1 MERAMIEL
9 TSIHEALV
17 GEIRDL
23 YGAEKQ
29 LLGTLSRLS
38 PQLVTCAAQALASA
52 LLTDTGNQLWR
63 LEEIF
68 TLLDEDLSQR
78 HSLGMARIL
87 DLRKDP
93 RDRAV
98 TPVDARFAAIAERA
112 VHFLAAV
119 HSTAAARAR
128 ALGYD
133 EVAALLDESVDEARA
148 AGARLTVLTPAPV
161 ITTGSALRG

>member
-1 MERAMIEL
+1 MIEL

-29 LLGTLSRLS
+29 LLSMLSRVA
-38 PQLVTCAAQALASA
+38 PQLATPAARALESA
-52 LLTDTGNQLWR
+52 LLADTGNQLWR

-68 TLLDEDLSQR
+68 TLLEEDLSQR

-87 DLRKDP
+87 DARKDP
-93 RDRAV
+93 RERAAV
-98 TPVDARFAAIAERA
+98 PVDARFATMAERA

-133 EVAALLDESVDEARA
+133 EVAALLDETVDEARA
-148 AGARLTVLTPAPV
+148 ASARLTMLTPNAPV
-161 ITTGSALRG
+161 VTTTIALRG

>member
-1 MERAMIEL
+1 MIEL
-9 TSIHEALV
+9 TAPHDALV

-29 LLGTLSRLS
+29 LLSALARSAPQLCAPAARELASRL
-38 PQLVTCAAQALASA
+38 
-52 LLTDTGNQLWR
+52 LTETGNQLWR

-87 DLRKDP
+87 DRRKEP
-93 RDRAV
+93 HERIAM
-98 TPVDARFAAIAERA
+98 PVDAAFVAQAARA
-112 VHFLAAV
+112 AHFLAAV

-128 ALGYD
+128 ALGND
-133 EVAALLDESVDEARA
+133 AVAQLLDDTVAEAAAVSLWLTQLPIAPPRA
-148 AGARLTVLTPAPV
+148 V
-161 ITTGSALRG
+161 SAIELRG

>member
-1 MERAMIEL
+1 MIEL
-9 TSIHEALV
+9 TTLHEALI

-29 LLGTLSRLS
+29 LLRALSRLA
-38 PQLVTCAAQALASA
+38 PTVRTAAVHDVVSL

-68 TLLDEDLSQR
+68 TLLDEDISSR

-87 DLRKDP
+87 DTRSNARVPDLAYGAEDLQVAAVAQ
-93 RDRAV
+93 RA
-98 TPVDARFAAIAERA
+98 A
-112 VHFLAAV
+112 HFLAAV

-128 ALGYD
+128 ALGYFD
-133 EVAALLDESVDEARA
+133 VAQLLDESVEEATA
-148 AGARLTVLTPAPV
+148 AGRRLVPLAAPPMMHPLVLDARQ
-161 ITTGSALRG
+161 

>member
-1 MERAMIEL
+1 MIEL
-9 TSIHEALV
+9 SSIHEALV

-29 LLGTLSRLS
+29 WLSALSRLS
-38 PQLVTCAAQALASA
+38 PQLGTAAARDLAST
-52 LLTDTGNQLWR
+52 LLSDTGNQLWR

-87 DLRKDP
+87 DTRKDP

-98 TPVDARFAAIAERA
+98 VPLDARFAAIAERA

-133 EVAALLDESVDEARA
+133 EVAALLDETVDEARA
-148 AGARLTVLTPAPV
+148 ASERLTMLALPV
-161 ITTGSALRG
+161 ARITTGIALRG

>member
-1 MERAMIEL
+1 MIEL
-9 TSIHEALV
+9 TTLHDALV

-29 LLGTLSRLS
+29 LLSALSRTA
-38 PQLVTCAAQALASA
+38 PQLCSAAARDLASR

-78 HSLGMARIL
+78 HSLGMARLL
-87 DLRKDP
+87 DRRKEP
-93 RDRAV
+93 HVRV
-98 TPVDARFAAIAERA
+98 VVPVDAAFAAQAARA
-112 VHFLAAV
+112 VHFLGAV

-128 ALGYD
+128 ALGYED
-133 EVAALLDESVDEARA
+133 VAQLLDETVAETTAVSLRLATLA
-148 AGARLTVLTPAPV
+148 SPTAFTPGA
-161 ITTGSALRG
+161 ALRG